1 VLEVASQRETQRRGF
16 AAVKMTIVASE
27 NVASE
32 N

>member
-1 VLEVASQRETQRRGF
+1 VLEVATQRETQRRGI
-16 AAVKMTIVASE
+16 AALKMTIIASD